1 MSELQQRHEEFLVE
15 ERQPLRV
22 ESDRLMEE
30 ACLAFNSAESDR
42 VKVLKSKLRK
52 EKSKRKREQERNEKL
67 FTVKSHTIFNVSF
80 LLLFGCAGNGK
91 EIRLG
96 GGSAYGGGFSLHRI
110 LRSWNFQSRQVKR
123 TPQNSI
129 KEFIIRKLNSLVVV
143 DFRCLFIVACV
154 TGREFTRNFFQLSFP
169 EFDVNVV

>member
-15 ERQPLRV
+15 ERQRLRV

-30 ACLAFNSAESDR
+30 ARLAFISAESDR
-42 VKVLKSKLRK
+42 LKVLKSKLRK

-67 FTVKSHTIFNVSF
+67 STVKSYTIFNVSF

-110 LRSWNFQSRQVKR
+110 LRSGNFQSRQVKR
-123 TPQNSI
+123 TPQNFI
-129 KEFIIRKLNSLVVV
+129 KNL
-143 DFRCLFIVACV
+143 LF
-154 TGREFTRNFFQLSFP
+154 QS
-169 EFDVNVV
+169 

>member
-15 ERQPLRV
+15 ERQRLRV

-30 ACLAFNSAESDR
+30 ARLAFDSAESDR
-42 VKVLKSKLRK
+42 GKVLKSKLRK

-67 FTVKSHTIFNVSF
+67 STVKSYTIFNVSF

-110 LRSWNFQSRQVKR
+110 LRSGNFQSRQVKR
-123 TPQNSI
+123 TPQNFI
-129 KEFIIRKLNSLVVV
+129 KNL
-143 DFRCLFIVACV
+143 LF
-154 TGREFTRNFFQLSFP
+154 QS
-169 EFDVNVV
+169 

>member
-15 ERQPLRV
+15 ERQRLRV

-30 ACLAFNSAESDR
+30 ARLAFDSAETDR

-67 FTVKSHTIFNVSF
+67 STVKSYTIFNVSF

-110 LRSWNFQSRQVKR
+110 LRSGNFQSRQVKR
-123 TPQNSI
+123 TPQNFI
-129 KEFIIRKLNSLVVV
+129 KNL
-143 DFRCLFIVACV
+143 LF
-154 TGREFTRNFFQLSFP
+154 QS
-169 EFDVNVV
+169 

>member
-1 MSELQQRHEEFLVE
+1 M
-15 ERQPLRV
+15 RV

-30 ACLAFNSAESDR
+30 ARLAFISAESDR
-42 VKVLKSKLRK
+42 LKVLKSKLRK

-67 FTVKSHTIFNVSF
+67 SSVKSYTIFNVSF

-110 LRSWNFQSRQVKR
+110 LRSGNFQSRQVKR
-123 TPQNSI
+123 TPQNFI
-129 KEFIIRKLNSLVVV
+129 KNL
-143 DFRCLFIVACV
+143 LF
-154 TGREFTRNFFQLSFP
+154 QS
-169 EFDVNVV
+169 

>member
-15 ERQPLRV
+15 ERQRLRV

-30 ACLAFNSAESDR
+30 ARLAFDSAESDR
-42 VKVLKSKLRK
+42 LKVLNSKLRK

-67 FTVKSHTIFNVSF
+67 FTVKSYTIFNVSF

-110 LRSWNFQSRQVKR
+110 LRSGNFQSRQVKR
-123 TPQNSI
+123 TPQNFI
-129 KEFIIRKLNSLVVV
+129 KNL
-143 DFRCLFIVACV
+143 LF
-154 TGREFTRNFFQLSFP
+154 QS
-169 EFDVNVV
+169 